1 MQLENKIIE
10 SVKSGR
16 CILFLGAMASA
27 AAPPEGSGF
36 ERTAMPPSGGDL
48 SEKLAAE
55 CEYPDS
61 DRKNL
66 QRVALYYQCREGF
79 SRKDLVGAIKAEV
92 AAPEIVPSPALHM
105 LAALPFRIII
115 TTNYDQLFESA
126 LTRARTLDGLEK
138 KPRITIYDPLRNGP
152 PEFVPRDPLEVHPV
166 LLKLHGDL
174 TKEESIVV
182 TEEDYITFIQR
193 MGNPH
198 FHPIHEQIRAC
209 MMDWPTLFVGYS
221 LKDYNLRLLFKTL
234 RWHVDPANYPLSF
247 SVDPF
252 PDNLIVAVWQ
262 KGPKPL
268 VSFIKEDLWE
278 FVPELYKAVI
288 GKDYPK

>member
-1 MQLENKIIE
+1 MSLESKIVDY
-10 SVKSGR
+10 VKSGR

-27 AAPPEGSGF
+27 AEPPAESGF
-36 ERTAMPPSGGDL
+36 TYSVRPPSGGAL
-48 SEKLAAE
+48 SERLAE
-55 CEYPDS
+55 QCEYPEP
-61 DRKNL
+61 DRTNL
-66 QRVALYYQCREGF
+66 QRVALYYQSREGF
-79 SRKDLVGAIKAEV
+79 SRQDLVEAIRAEV

-126 LTRARTLDGLEK
+126 LSRAKTLDGLEK
-138 KPRITIYDPLRNGP
+138 KPRLTIYDPLRNGP
-152 PEFVPRDPLEVHPV
+152 PEFVPRDPPEVQPV
-166 LLKLHGDL
+166 LLKLHGDF
-174 TKEESIVV
+174 TRPESLVV

-193 MGNPH
+193 MGNSY

-209 MMDWPTLFVGYS
+209 MMEWPTLFIGYS

-252 PDNLIVAVWQ
+252 PDNLIVTVWQ
-262 KGPKPL
+262 KGPQPL

-278 FVPELYKAVI
+278 FVPELYEAVI
-288 GKDYPK
+288 GKGYSK